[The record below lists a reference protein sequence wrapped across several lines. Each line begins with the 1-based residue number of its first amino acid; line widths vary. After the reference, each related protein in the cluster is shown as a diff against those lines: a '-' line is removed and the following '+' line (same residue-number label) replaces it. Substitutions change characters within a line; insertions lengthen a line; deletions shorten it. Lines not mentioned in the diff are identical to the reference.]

1 AGPLT
6 SSLLEVVASGHGQPL
21 DRPIRTVPHAR
32 RHRHRR
38 VAGPG
43 PRAGAPPGRRGL
55 GRGRRRAPRLRA
67 GGGRRGPRS
76 ARARGARRR
85 DGRGPQGAPGGGGER
100 PGRPR
105 PAREQRLH
113 AGPGAA
119 PGAGALPAA
128 GAARG
133 LRDERGRAAR
143 PRPAVPAAPRGG
155 GRRGRERDPRR
166 RRRGLS
172 GLGRLRRRQGG
183 PRAAQPRAG
192 GRAPARARVLGR
204 PRRHE
209 HAYAAGGVP
218 RRGRLGQAAAQ
229 RQRARHTPS
238 CRGAAALGA
247 LPRQGRGGGGVTLPA
262 VPAEPRGAPGYATRA
277 GYRPRGAV
285 RLMVADAATG
295 AIAHRRFDAL
305 AAVMSPGDVLVIN
318 VSATVPAALEGA
330 SAEGPVRVHL
340 SSPVAGSLWTA
351 EPRRPAGVGSL
362 PWRDFGGG
370 RVELPGGAAAT
381 FVTRDARS
389 PRLWL
394 VALEGVGDVLGYLQ
408 RPGQP

>member
-1 AGPLT
+1 M
-6 SSLLEVVASGHGQPL
+6 
-21 DRPIRTVPHAR
+21 
-32 RHRHRR
+32 
-38 VAGPG
+38 
-43 PRAGAPPGRRGL
+43 
-55 GRGRRRAPRLRA
+55 
-67 GGGRRGPRS
+67 
-76 ARARGARRR
+76 
-85 DGRGPQGAPGGGGER
+85 
-100 PGRPR
+100 
-105 PAREQRLH
+105 
-113 AGPGAA
+113 
-119 PGAGALPAA
+119 
-128 GAARG
+128 
-133 LRDERGRAAR
+133 
-143 PRPAVPAAPRGG
+143 
-155 GRRGRERDPRR
+155 
-166 RRRGLS
+166 
-172 GLGRLRRRQGG
+172 
-183 PRAAQPRAG
+183 
-192 GRAPARARVLGR
+192 
-204 PRRHE
+204 
-209 HAYAAGGVP
+209 
-218 RRGRLGQAAAQ
+218 
-229 RQRARHTPS
+229 
-238 CRGAAALGA
+238 
-247 LPRQGRGGGGVTLPA
+247 TLPA

-381 FVTRDARS
+381 FVTRDGRS

-408 RPGQP
+408 RHGQPIRYAHVSEARPLSAYQNVYATEPGSAEMPSAGRAFTARLVTRLAAAGVVFAPVVLHCGVASFEAGERPDEERYEVSETTARLVNEARAAGRRVVAVGTTAARALETVADSAGVVHPGRGRTDLLIGPERGVRAIDGLITGWHEAGASHWALAEAVAGPQLVARCYAEAEERGYLWHEFGDALLVLGPGRR